1 MKELHQRNCRD
12 WSFNQN
18 SGSLLHNG
26 PTQGP
31 LYYTPSFT
39 QAFFLHE
46 VGTDNIISHTHRT
59 INTHSPG
66 SQSADTHQSYSMCV
80 VWPRSTGTAEVRT
93 RRWKQQENA
102 TLVPPLHQHR
112 HSERDNT
119 CPHMHKNRPQPT
131 LSCSHAHNDTLTA
144 ELALVTHTN
153 AQLSMC
159 LYRLNRCNCWERWG
173 CAPGTF
179 AHPTHQSTF
188 HTDCRVEELC
198 TCACYVL
205 FFLFFYASSIL
216 LRALTPSHWLKP

>member
-1 MKELHQRNCRD
+1 MVQRKVLCTT
-12 WSFNQN
+12 
-18 SGSLLHNG
+18 LLHLHK
-26 PTQGP
+26 P
-31 LYYTPSFT
+31 
-39 QAFFLHE
+39 FFLHE

-93 RRWKQQENA
+93 RPWKQQENA

-159 LYRLNRCNCWERWG
+159 LYRLNRCRLLGEVG
-173 CAPGTF
+173 
-179 AHPTHQSTF
+179 
-188 HTDCRVEELC
+188 LC
-198 TCACYVL
+198 SRNICPPNPPIYIPHRLQGGRAVHMCMLCVV
-205 FFLFFYASSIL
+205 FLFFYASSIL